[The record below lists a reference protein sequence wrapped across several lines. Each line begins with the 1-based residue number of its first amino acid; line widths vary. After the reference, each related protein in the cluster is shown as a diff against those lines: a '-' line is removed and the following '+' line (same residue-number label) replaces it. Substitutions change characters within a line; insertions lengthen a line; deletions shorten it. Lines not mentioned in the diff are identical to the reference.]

1 MGADG
6 VGAYIFEHA
15 QRHTARPGHLL
26 RPFES
31 GDFHRK
37 GAARRQRAE
46 DGKRLTRGRLT
57 FDPLAVGIEG
67 QANCRYQSA
76 RPIPRLESHQ
86 CRCWH

>member
-15 QRHTARPGHLL
+15 QRHTASPGHLL

-57 FDPLAVGIEG
+57 FDPLAVGIELG
-67 QANCRYQSA
+67 
-76 RPIPRLESHQ
+76 PIAGINQHGPYRGWSRVTL
-86 CRCWH
+86 CGG